1 MKALGVQDS
10 SAPFR
15 TLHEQQHHLSFRL
28 LDPGPQEFWSTS
40 PSPGEAWPVQQS
52 PREAR
57 RVLPPAATSVLHAS
71 SRPATSSLP
80 PPPRTVSL
88 LVSRPLPPTGSSSGQ
103 RCLCCPSFWVW
114 ASLLSSALSPPP
126 PPPPPQP
133 PPPTAVPRS
142 SPDSTCLRLA
152 TSPALPALPCH
163 LWGLS
168 PETPRHDLSCPLLGP
183 ICTG

>member
-15 TLHEQQHHLSFRL
+15 TLHERQRHLSFRL

-57 RVLPPAATSVLHAS
+57 RVLPPEATSVLHTS

-80 PPPRTVSL
+80 SPPRTVSA
-88 LVSRPLPPTGSSSGQ
+88 G
-103 RCLCCPSFWVW
+103 F
-114 ASLLSSALSPPP
+114 
-126 PPPPPQP
+126 
-133 PPPTAVPRS
+133 
-142 SPDSTCLRLA
+142 
-152 TSPALPALPCH
+152 
-163 LWGLS
+163 
-168 PETPRHDLSCPLLGP
+168 
-183 ICTG
+183 